1 MPVPRQCHREDESA
15 GAEHA
20 NGAHQRLGDERA
32 ATACQPRQTF
42 WYLTAPRAILML
54 LTAPLAE
61 SSFSYQAAPRALML
75 LKAPLVESEL
85 CLDHEVGHGRR
96 RASCTCRNHPPV
108 VRGAGAAARCGNPC
122 LVILTRPKPSTRAE
136 RNERGLGVC
145 LHSLSRGC
153 GGRTCSGNWSKLLL
167 FCCCLLIS
175 TSRPGF

>member
-1 MPVPRQCHREDESA
+1 MPVPRQCHRVDESA

-20 NGAHQRLGDERA
+20 NLAHQRLGDERA

-75 LKAPLVESEL
+75 LKAPLRESEF

-96 RASCTCRNHPPV
+96 RA
-108 VRGAGAAARCGNPC
+108 
-122 LVILTRPKPSTRAE
+122 K
-136 RNERGLGVC
+136 
-145 LHSLSRGC
+145 LHLQKGI
-153 GGRTCSGNWSKLLL
+153 
-167 FCCCLLIS
+167 CCC
-175 TSRPGF
+175 F